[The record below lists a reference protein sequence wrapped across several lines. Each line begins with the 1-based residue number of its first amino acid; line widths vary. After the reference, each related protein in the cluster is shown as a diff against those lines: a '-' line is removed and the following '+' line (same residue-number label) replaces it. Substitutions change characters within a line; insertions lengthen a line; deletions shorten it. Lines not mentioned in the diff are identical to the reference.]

1 MKSQNN
7 CWFKCTAYRRLKSPV
22 RMLKLT
28 SLLLLLLSIGNLFA
42 QTQTNAKTLSIDGLK
57 APVEIIVDHWGI
69 PHIYAQ
75 NEADLFFAQGFN
87 AARDRLFQFEIWRRQ
102 ATGTVAEI
110 LGERE
115 LKRDIGTRLFQFRG
129 DIKAEMNHY
138 HDRGELIIT
147 SYVRGVNKY
156 IELTE
161 KDPSLLPVEFK
172 LLGIKPQKWTSEVVI
187 SRHQGLLGNIGDELK
202 IGRQVAMMG
211 VEKTKELNWFHPN
224 EPILELDPKI
234 DKAALQEDILG
245 LYNAYRRPV
254 RFQPED
260 LVADA
265 RNDWQQFKNLA
276 AKDDIEWDY
285 IEKEERAFWG
295 SNNWVVSGEHTQS
308 GYPMMANDPHR
319 TQSTPSLRYMS
330 HLVAPGWDVI
340 GGGEPEIPGI
350 SIGHNQYGAWGLTV
364 FRTDAEDLYVYEINP
379 KNPNQYKYKGRWE
392 DMLVI
397 EDEIP
402 VKGKKA
408 HKVSHK
414 YTRHGPVV
422 FEDGKKNIAYAV
434 RCGWLEIGGS
444 PYLASLRMDQA
455 KNFEEFKEA
464 CNYSNIPGENM
475 VWVDK
480 EGNIGWQAVGIAPVR
495 RNFSGMVP
503 VPGDGSYEWD
513 GYLPIIAKPNL
524 YNPESGIFLTSNEN
538 VTPNDYI
545 HKDAL
550 GFSWSDPFRGDRVA
564 EELHSGK
571 KQTLQSMAALQTDY
585 YSIPARELIP
595 LLKDLA
601 ITDEQAAKAQTMLLD
616 WDDFTLD
623 KNSIEAG
630 IYVAWERAL
639 KENMTELLVPKA
651 VQPYHSMQLKK
662 VIDWLVLPDSKFGDN
677 PIEGRDM
684 FLIIALKKAVN
695 SLNNKLGTDMTKWQY
710 GQEKY
715 KHIYLKHPLSNAVKS
730 DMRKKLDV
738 GPAPRGGNGYTVG
751 STGGRDNQ
759 PSGGSFRII
768 VDCVDWDAC
777 LGTNSPGQ
785 SGNPD
790 DPFYDNLFDI
800 WAKDKFFPVFY
811 SREKVEGVSA
821 KVFSLQPK

>member
-1 MKSQNN
+1 MK
-7 CWFKCTAYRRLKSPV
+7 
-22 RMLKLT
+22 KLFLT
-28 SLLLLLLSIGNLFA
+28 NLYLIGILLISIA
-42 QTQTNAKTLSIDGLK
+42 QKKAIPETLQIEGLQ

-138 HDRGELIIT
+138 HDHGELIIT
-147 SYVRGVNKY
+147 SYVKGVNKY
-156 IELTE
+156 IELTQ
-161 KDPSLLPVEFK
+161 KNPKLLPIEFE
-172 LLGIKPQKWTSEVVI
+172 LLGIKPQKWTPEIVI
-187 SRHQGLLGNIGDELK
+187 SRHQGLLGNIGQELNTA
-202 IGRQVAMMG
+202 RQVVAMG
-211 VEKTKELNWFHPN
+211 VDKTKELNWFHPN
-224 EPILELDPKI
+224 DPILELDPKI
-234 DKAALQEDILG
+234 DGDLLQKDILEI
-245 LYNAYRRPV
+245 YNAYRRPV

-260 LVADA
+260 LITDA

-276 AKDDIEWDY
+276 AKDEVEWKY
-285 IEKEERAFWG
+285 IDKEERAFWG

-330 HLVAPGWDVI
+330 HLVAPGWNVI

-379 KNPNQYKYKGRWE
+379 ENPNEYWYKGRWE
-392 DMLVI
+392 AMHTI
-397 EDEIP
+397 KDEILI
-402 VKGKKA
+402 KGKKT
-408 HKVSHK
+408 HKVDHK

-422 FEDGKKNIAYAV
+422 FEDKEHHKAYAV

-455 KNFEEFKEA
+455 ENFAEFKEA

-480 EGNIGWQAVGIAPVR
+480 AGNIGWQAVGIAPVR
-495 RNFSGMVP
+495 RNFSGLVP

-513 GYLPIIAKPNL
+513 GYLPIIAKPNV
-524 YNPESGIFLTSNEN
+524 YNPTSGIFLTSNED
-538 VTPNDYI
+538 VTPKDYPY
-545 HKDAL
+545 KDAL
-550 GFSWSDPFRGDRVA
+550 GYSWSDPYRGDRVA
-564 EELHSGK
+564 EILESGQ
-571 KQTLQSMAALQTDY
+571 KQTLSSMAALQTDY

-595 LLKDLA
+595 LLSE
-601 ITDEQAAKAQTMLLD
+601 IEIIDERTAKAQRLLLS
-616 WDDFTLD
+616 WQEYQLD

-639 KENMTELLVPKA
+639 KQNMTDLLVPKT
-651 VQPYHSMQLKK
+651 VRSYYSMQLKK
-662 VIDWLVLPDSKFGDN
+662 VIDWLILPDSKFGDN
-677 PIEGRDM
+677 PLQGRDD
-684 FLIIALKKAVN
+684 FIVAALKKAVN
-695 SLNNKLGTDMTKWQY
+695 KLTKQLGEDMTKWQY

-715 KHIYLKHPLSNAVKS
+715 KHIYLKHPLSNAVKA
-730 DMRKKLDV
+730 DMRQKLDV

-751 STGGRDNQ
+751 STGSRDNQ

-790 DPFYDNLFDI
+790 DKFYDNLFDI

-811 SREKVEGVSA
+811 SREKVESVSA
-821 KVFSLQPK
+821 KTFLLKPRE

>member
-1 MKSQNN
+1 
-7 CWFKCTAYRRLKSPV
+7 
-22 RMLKLT
+22 ML
-28 SLLLLLLSIGNLFA
+28 
-42 QTQTNAKTLSIDGLK
+42 
-57 APVEIIVDHWGI
+57 
-69 PHIYAQ
+69 
-75 NEADLFFAQGFN
+75 
-87 AARDRLFQFEIWRRQ
+87 
-102 ATGTVAEI
+102 
-110 LGERE
+110 RE
-115 LKRDIGTRLFQFRG
+115 
-129 DIKAEMNHY
+129 EMNHY

-147 SYVRGVNKY
+147 SYVAGVNKY

-161 KDPSLLPVEFK
+161 KNPKLLPVEFG
-172 LLGIKPQKWTSEVVI
+172 LLGIKPQKWTPEVVI
-187 SRHQGLLGNIGDELK
+187 SRHQGLLGNIGQELNTA
-202 IGRQVAMMG
+202 RQVAMMG

-234 DKAALQEDILG
+234 DKSALQKDILG
-245 LYNAYRRPV
+245 IYNAYRRPV

-260 LVADA
+260 LVATA
-265 RNDWQQFKNLA
+265 QNDWEQYRNLA
-276 AKDDIEWDY
+276 AKDEVEWEY
-285 IEKEERAFWG
+285 INKEERAFWG

-364 FRTDAEDLYVYEINP
+364 YRTDAEDLYVYKTNP
-379 KNPNQYKYKGRWE
+379 KSPNEYWYKGRWE
-392 DMLVI
+392 AMQLI

-408 HKVSHK
+408 HKVTHK
-414 YTRHGPVV
+414 YTRHGPVL
-422 FEDGKKNIAYAV
+422 FEDKAKHQAYSV

-455 KNFEEFKEA
+455 KDFEEFKAA

-480 EGNIGWQAVGIAPVR
+480 KGNIGWQAVGIAPVR

-513 GYLPIIAKPNL
+513 GYLPIIAKPNI
-524 YNPESGIFLTSNEN
+524 YNPASGIFATSNED
-538 VTPNDYI
+538 VTPKDYPF
-545 HKDAL
+545 KDAV
-550 GFSWSDPFRGDRVA
+550 GFSWSDPYRGDRVA
-564 EELHSGK
+564 ELLGSGQQ
-571 KQTLQSMAALQTDY
+571 QTLSSMAVLQTDY
-585 YSIPARELIP
+585 YSIPARELVP
-595 LLKDLA
+595 LLRDLEIIEERTA
-601 ITDEQAAKAQTMLLD
+601 TAQALLLE
-616 WDDFTLD
+616 WDNYQLT

-630 IYVAWERAL
+630 VYVAWERAL
-639 KENMTELLVPKA
+639 KQNMTDLLVPKE
-651 VQPYHSMQLKK
+651 VRPYHSMQLKK
-662 VIDWLVLPDSKFGDN
+662 VIDWLVLPDNKFGNN
-677 PIEGRDM
+677 PIQGRDD
-684 FLIIALKKAVN
+684 FLIAALKKAVKT
-695 SLNNKLGTDMTKWQY
+695 LTKKLGEDMTQWQY

-715 KHIYLKHPLSNAVKS
+715 KHIYLKHPMSNAVKS

-768 VDCVDWDAC
+768 VDCADWDAC
-777 LGTNSPGQ
+777 LGSNNPGQ

-790 DPFYDNLFDI
+790 DKFYDNLFDL

-811 SREKVEGVSA
+811 SREKVESVA
-821 KVFSLQPK
+821 DKVMILSPK

>member
-1 MKSQNN
+1 MK
-7 CWFKCTAYRRLKSPV
+7 
-22 RMLKLT
+22 KLVPILIYIVI
-28 SLLLLLLSIGNLFA
+28 SASHLFA
-42 QTQTNAKTLSIDGLK
+42 QEKAKTETLQIEGLQ

-69 PHIYAQ
+69 PHIYAE

-102 ATGTVAEI
+102 STGTVAEI
-110 LGERE
+110 LGERA

-172 LLGIKPQKWTSEVVI
+172 LLGIKPQKWTPEVVI

-211 VEKTKELNWFHPN
+211 AEKTKELNWFHPN

-276 AKDDIEWDY
+276 TKDEIEWDY

-364 FRTDAEDLYVYEINP
+364 YRTDAEDLYVYEINP
-379 KNPNQYKYKGRWE
+379 KNANQYKYKGRWE

-455 KNFEEFKEA
+455 KNFEEFKAA

-538 VTPNDYI
+538 VTPNDYPY
-545 HKDAL
+545 KDAV

-601 ITDEQAAKAQTMLLD
+601 ITDEQTSKAQTMLLD
-616 WDDFTLD
+616 WDDFILD

-639 KENMTELLVPKA
+639 KENMTALLVPKA

-662 VIDWLVLPDSKFGDN
+662 VIDWLVLPDSKFGDD
-677 PIEGRDM
+677 PLTERDE
-684 FLIIALKKAVN
+684 FLITALKNAVS
-695 SLNNKLGTDMTKWQY
+695 SLNKKLGTDMAKWQY

-715 KHIYLKHPLSNAVKS
+715 KHIYLKHPLSNVVKS

-738 GPAPRGGNGYTVG
+738 GPVPRGGNGYTVG

-790 DPFYDNLFDI
+790 DPFYNNLFDI

-821 KVFSLQPK
+821 KRFSLQPR